1 VHPLENYNILLYN
14 YVKML
19 GGEIMGFFDLFKKK
33 ERSVIKCAQCFREV
47 GETKYWKIDGKQYC
61 QECYTKKISLKNQNG
76 GNLSEHRDFKMPV
89 EDVVFVKNRGVVLT
103 GRISSGTVC
112 FGDMVTVNDKEYK
125 VIGIEMFRKL
135 VNNAKEGDNIGLL
148 IETFDPQNF
157 KRDDIVSAPKKIS
170 ETKDTFV
177 CKKCKRELTIKYL
190 HKINIC
196 AECFDKGV
204 NEKNG
209 ENAKDSPKLV
219 RKEFK
224 LGNFSFEDAD
234 RQKIRAVA
242 IRHLPIELKKGE
254 EQFNMLNFL
263 SSVTDISETASRLH
277 LHWQYD
283 RLSDEFKEERFKKA
297 LVNTVLTVDHVL
309 KDSNTEVI
317 SKKTEKASCEQLLK
331 VWGILDYYVNAL
343 KPEHTQNIQHFRDF
357 IHNAL
362 LKFEN
367 NEDNISPIMIEG
379 KCIYFDSK
387 NFSEWEKSHPITPQ
401 FEFSGN
407 IPLTEKEPIISFYED
422 GVKTVEYC
430 LQTEGEEDFTGKYF
444 LISVRAGFTGNPPVP
459 TMQMDGF
466 ISDTPNDRKM
476 TLDDIGY
483 RMEGHLLAC
492 GGDLSKQRRDA
503 SRGQDLVMK
512 GLKYQGYITP
522 ANIRLIGICPDCGK
536 SFAFHGYAFYM
547 TQSDVA
553 YSDDGLDV
561 CEIVAYDIDK
571 ESWEYETEG
580 KTFRYYNS
588 FNCPHCGVPYIDY
601 KKHPENK
608 VFGVSGCV
616 HLGRKYYTA
625 E

>member
-1 VHPLENYNILLYN
+1 
-14 YVKML
+14 ML

-33 ERSVIKCAQCFREV
+33 ERSFIKCAQCFREV

-76 GNLSEHRDFKMPV
+76 GNLSEHRDFKMSV
-89 EDVVFVKNRGVVLT
+89 EDVFFVKNKGVVLT

-112 FGDMVTVNDKEYK
+112 FGDTVIVNDKEYK

-177 CKKCKRELTIKYL
+177 CKKCKRELTLKYL
-190 HKINIC
+190 HKNDIC

-204 NEKNG
+204 NENNG
-209 ENAKDSPKLV
+209 ENVKNSPKLES
-219 RKEFK
+219 KDFK
-224 LGNFSFEDAD
+224 LGTFSFEDDD
-234 RQKIRAVA
+234 RQKIKAVA
-242 IRHLPIELKKGE
+242 IRYMPTDLRMVEAQLELLKSLSCVMNVGVIELKTK
-254 EQFNMLNFL
+254 L
-263 SSVTDISETASRLH
+263 SWKIPEGMP
-277 LHWQYD
+277 
-283 RLSDEFKEERFKKA
+283 DEMKENRFKSA
-297 LVNTVLTVDHVL
+297 LVETILAVNQSLSFLNPEFLINKV
-309 KDSNTEVI
+309 KE
-317 SKKTEKASCEQLLK
+317 ASCDELLK
-331 VWGILDYYVNAL
+331 AWIVLDYYANVL
-343 KPEHTQNIQHFRDF
+343 KSEHTTNIQHFRDY
-357 IHNAL
+357 IHDAILKYENDESAL
-362 LKFEN
+362 
-367 NEDNISPIMIEG
+367 
-379 KCIYFDSK
+379 
-387 NFSEWEKSHPITPQ
+387 HPIKCDGTSICFNSKVFLEWKNCHPLTPQ
-401 FEFSGN
+401 FEFTGN
-407 IPLTEKEPIISFYED
+407 IPLAEKEPIISFYED

-444 LISVRAGFTGNPPVP
+444 LISVRVGFTGNPSVP

-466 ISDTPNDRKM
+466 ISDTSEDRKM
-476 TLDDIGY
+476 NTNDIGY

-512 GLKYQGYITP
+512 GLKYQGYTTP

-547 TQSDVA
+547 AQSDVA

-571 ESWEYETEG
+571 ESWKYETEG

-616 HLGRKYYTA
+616 HLGRKHYKA